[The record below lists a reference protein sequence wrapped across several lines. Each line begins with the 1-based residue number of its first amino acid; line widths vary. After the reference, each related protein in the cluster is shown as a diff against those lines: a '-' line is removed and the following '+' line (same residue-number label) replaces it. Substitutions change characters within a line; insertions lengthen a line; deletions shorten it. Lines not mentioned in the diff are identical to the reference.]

1 MMSFLGNKKYINIF
15 SFVIA
20 AVFIISVGAIAVTSM
35 GNTAMASP
43 KSDIGIVD
51 RREVVSANSS
61 LASDY
66 QQKLKETADKMQQD
80 FDAKSKDLS
89 DADKQ
94 KLFEE
99 MQQQF
104 NEKRSAID
112 KEMEDK
118 INGAVKTVAEK
129 RGLTLVVEKAA
140 VIYGGTDITKDVSDA
155 LNKSLTSD
163 KGQAEKASAD
173 KK

>member
-1 MMSFLGNKKYINIF
+1 MMRFLGNKKYIKMF

-20 AVFIISVGAIAVTSM
+20 AVFIISVGALAVTSM

-51 RREVVSANSS
+51 RREVINANSS
-61 LASDY
+61 LATDY
-66 QQKLKETADKMQQD
+66 QKKIKETADKMQEE
-80 FDAKSKDLS
+80 FDAKSKDLNDS
-89 DADKQ
+89 EKQ

-104 NEKRSAID
+104 NEKRIAID
-112 KEMEDK
+112 KEMEDT
-118 INGAVKTVAEK
+118 INGAVKIIAEK
-129 RGLTLVVEKAA
+129 RGLHLVVEKAA
-140 VIYGGTDITKDVSDA
+140 VIYGGTDITKDVSDS
-155 LNKSLTSD
+155 LSKSLASNNEKSTST
-163 KGQAEKASAD
+163 D

>member
-1 MMSFLGNKKYINIF
+1 
-15 SFVIA
+15 
-20 AVFIISVGAIAVTSM
+20 
-35 GNTAMASP
+35 
-43 KSDIGIVD
+43 
-51 RREVVSANSS
+51 
-61 LASDY
+61 
-66 QQKLKETADKMQQD
+66 
-80 FDAKSKDLS
+80 
-89 DADKQ
+89 
-94 KLFEE
+94 